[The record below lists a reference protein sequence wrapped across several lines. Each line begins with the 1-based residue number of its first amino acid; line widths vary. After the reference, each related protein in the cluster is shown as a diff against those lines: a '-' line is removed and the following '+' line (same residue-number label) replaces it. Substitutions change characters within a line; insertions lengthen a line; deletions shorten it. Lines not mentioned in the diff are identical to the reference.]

1 MPEEEKP
8 GVHPVSD
15 DVGELHRRIRELE
28 LEHALMRQVVNVA
41 EERPG
46 RQPGAPFEPGE
57 DQADRPA
64 APDVFTALFGP
75 QAHDPLEQLP
85 LSPRS
90 KRWG

>member
-28 LEHALMRQVVNVA
+28 PENALMRQVADVA

-57 DQADRPA
+57 DQAGRPA

-75 QAHDPLEQLP
+75 QAHDPPE
-85 LSPRS
+85 
-90 KRWG
+90 